1 VAVADAYH
9 AMVHERPY
17 KEALTHVQALH
28 ELEANAGTQFDPD
41 VVAIFR
47 TLYVDGVPPDGLEEV
62 YRLHERARG
71 GLRQLDPRAAA
82 ASLIGEDTGA
92 DHDHP
97 QPAPAPQSKP
107 NRRRVARRAEQV
119 QNAAS

>member
-1 VAVADAYH
+1 
-9 AMVHERPY
+9 MVHERPY
-17 KEALTHVQALH
+17 KEALTHIQALH

-41 VVAIFR
+41 VVAIFCS
-47 TLYVDGVPPDGLEEV
+47 LYVDGVPPDGLEEV